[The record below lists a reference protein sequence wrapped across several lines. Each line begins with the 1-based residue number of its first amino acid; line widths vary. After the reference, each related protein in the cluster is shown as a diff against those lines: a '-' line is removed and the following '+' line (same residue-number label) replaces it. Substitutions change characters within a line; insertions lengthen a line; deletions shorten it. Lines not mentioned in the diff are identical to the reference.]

1 MSGFPESSCNPDETG
16 GNRVQEDSRQ
26 IVRIERKVTG
36 FGYKAKANLTVM
48 TITGGR
54 NMKVIRRNA
63 KLVGVFLTILMLF
76 ISVPFD
82 SVLAAMIETE
92 AMLDLTPAQQARE

>member
-1 MSGFPESSCNPDETG
+1 M
-16 GNRVQEDSRQ
+16 QEDSRQ
-26 IVRIERKVTG
+26 IVRIERKVKG